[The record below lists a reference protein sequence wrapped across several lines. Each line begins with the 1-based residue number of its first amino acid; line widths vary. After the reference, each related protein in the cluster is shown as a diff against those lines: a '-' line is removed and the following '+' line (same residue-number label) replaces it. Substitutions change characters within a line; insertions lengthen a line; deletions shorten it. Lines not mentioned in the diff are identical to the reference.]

1 MPISWQPKINRIR
14 ETIAREENK
23 IRTLQQGEGEYKWPP
38 DDDEEEEEVRTPPT
52 EEIVEPEEP
61 ARMGGLEQDF
71 FKGLFGPMEW
81 ARGQVGQILTAPW
94 RPRTTEP
101 TWQPP
106 TEEEKARGIFAY
118 QPSGA
123 REREYEEWQAPG
135 FEFEPA
141 FRLPWT
147 PEEIREKPWRVDVK
161 GVAEELPIL
170 PFYLA
175 GGAGAGRTIFRQ
187 AEKILRKQAMGKTIS
202 AAEQKILEKARLAEQ
217 AIIKRIEPAI
227 RGEAGMMRLPE
238 TKIKPPKAE
247 APIPTL
253 ANKLPYLSPELT
265 PYKARKQIKLVANE
279 LTEHLGIPPAKPTPL
294 ITRETMKQNVWNRV
308 GEKAEGFVNR
318 TYRVENILLR
328 ADKYVDGGKMWQ
340 AFWRPV
346 EEATNR
352 QVSRLYNRH
361 DIFRRT
367 LKKNNI
373 DLGKWLNQTVETA
386 GIKLTP
392 FERIGLYLHSR
403 NTDNLVHMVFG
414 NNIPADAI
422 PKIVASLTP
431 EERLVAN
438 FFAKFYTGQTPI
450 MQAVTRQVTG
460 KSMTAVENY
469 FPLQLQRKAME
480 MMDFNQFVISE
491 VQLRGASKWA
501 SARVRKGFT
510 LPRTGKAMQ
519 PVELDALSV
528 WMRHLEGTEHYKAF
542 APVIRDLQRLM
553 ANGQLRFALTN
564 SQGKHVVQVMEQWLK
579 DVAMTNPLAVRNQFE
594 AFART
599 MRVNAVTAVLGT
611 NILTAL
617 KQFPSFFAGMAEVG
631 TMPVV
636 RGLFTYLQHPKQ
648 TMSLIRRYAPQ
659 IYKRRFEREIAE
671 AAAMRGIAG
680 RITGK
685 MSPRQVFMLMT
696 TSMDRLAV
704 NSIWRGA
711 WDDALKKGMT
721 TKEAGELATRAI
733 RRTQP
738 YFGIKDVPEYWRSGE
753 LAKALTIFT
762 NQLNQYWNYYRFHI
776 LGKRLAGKISNYAV
790 AKKMIET
797 FIVPALTIGAITRSE
812 PAQDIGEFATDLVSM
827 GFATVPIFGNWITSG
842 IRGFTSSG
850 LITTELL
857 DKIRQLAYSTNKEAW
872 DRVAKT
878 LPQLA
883 GFAVGVPVSQPA
895 RTLQAIWDIA
905 QGKTDDW
912 MELIWGAYVRREAE
926 EERGVTPGGRP
937 STPGKYKWPP

>member
-1 MPISWQPKINRIR
+1 MRDRI
-14 ETIAREENK
+14 AEEEDK
-23 IRTLQQGEGEYKWPP
+23 IRTLQQTGDEYKWPP
-38 DDDEEEEEVRTPPT
+38 D
-52 EEIVEPEEP
+52 EPEEEP
-61 ARMGGLEQDF
+61 PQEGIGWPWEWQGAMAWEYQKHIERHKQPGELTLEELRAMPPPSFPDQPWGERIGQYRELPFGEQMGYELPFWLATLATPTATALRAGLAA
-71 FKGLFGPMEW
+71 KATRPGLAGVAPKV
-81 ARGQVGQILTAPW
+81 ARGALLPAAAV
-94 RPRTTEP
+94 E
-101 TWQPP
+101 
-106 TEEEKARGIFAY
+106 
-118 QPSGA
+118 
-123 REREYEEWQAPG
+123 QAPG
-135 FEFEPA
+135 RA
-141 FRLPWT
+141 
-147 PEEIREKPWRVDVK
+147 V
-161 GVAEELPIL
+161 
-170 PFYLA
+170 
-175 GGAGAGRTIFRQ
+175 
-187 AEKILRKQAMGKTIS
+187 S
-202 AAEQKILEKARLAEQ
+202 AV
-217 AIIKRIEPAI
+217 IK
-227 RGEAGMMRLPE
+227 
-238 TKIKPPKAE
+238 KIKPKAVPVKLTNE
-247 APIPTL
+247 LPFRDPT
-253 ANKLPYLSPELT
+253 LT

-279 LTEHLGIPPAKPTPL
+279 LTQHLGVPPAKPTPL
-294 ITRETMKQNVWNRV
+294 ITRETMKQSAWNRV
-308 GEKAEGFVNR
+308 GEKTKGFVNR

-328 ADKYVDGGKMWQ
+328 ADKYVDQGKMWQ
-340 AFWRPV
+340 AFWKPI
-346 EEATNR
+346 EGATNR

-361 DIFRRT
+361 DLFIRT

-373 DLGKWLNQTVETA
+373 DLGRWLNQTVETA

-392 FERIGLYLHSR
+392 LERIGLYLHSR
-403 NTDNLVHMVFG
+403 NADNLVHMVFG

-431 EERLVAN
+431 EERLVAD
-438 FFAKFYTGQTPI
+438 FFTKFYTGQTPI
-450 MQAVTRQVTG
+450 MQATVKQVTG

-469 FPLQLQRKAME
+469 FPLQAQRKAME

-491 VQLRGASKWA
+491 AQLRGASKWA
-501 SARVRKGFT
+501 SAKIRKGFT

-528 WMRHLEGTEHYKAF
+528 WMRHLEGIEHYKAF

-553 ANGQLRFALTN
+553 ANGQFRYALTN
-564 SQGKHVVQVMEQWLK
+564 SQGKQVTQVMEQWLK

-599 MRVNAVTAVLGT
+599 MRVNAVTAVLGA
-611 NILTAL
+611 NVLTAL

-631 TMPVV
+631 TMPVI
-636 RGLFTYLQHPKQ
+636 RGLFTFLKHPKE
-648 TMSLIRRYAPQ
+648 TMSLIRQYAPQ

-711 WDDALKKGMT
+711 WDDALKRGLT
-721 TKEAGELATRAI
+721 TKEAAENATRAI

-776 LGKRLAGKISNYAV
+776 LGKRLAGKISNYEV
-790 AKKMIET
+790 AKKLIET
-797 FIVPALTIGAITRSE
+797 FVVPALTIGAITRSE
-812 PAQDIGEFATDLVSM
+812 PASDVKEFATDLVSM

-857 DKIRQLAYSTNKEAW
+857 DKIRQLAYSTNKEDW

-912 MELIWGAYVRREAE
+912 MELIWGAYARGEAE
-926 EERGVTPGGRP
+926 EERGVAPGGQP